1 MAELPLYPVREIDL
15 GDWILRL
22 DGTVLE
28 LFRRGVDDGAIR
40 LHLKHLAVE
49 AKPRDDGLRLTV
61 GQEIGGLVIG
71 TKLDVPAE
79 QRDEVMAFF
88 AESRRRRDSYS
99 NLG

>member
-1 MAELPLYPVREIDL
+1 MAELPAYPVREIDL

-28 LFRRGVDDGAIR
+28 LFRRGVTDGAIR

-49 AKPRDDGLRLTV
+49 SKPRGDGIRLTV

-71 TKLDVPAE
+71 QKIDVPPE
-79 QRDEVMAFF
+79 HRDEVMAFF